1 MIFKT
6 PFSRRNFLT
15 LAGVAGAGI
24 AASACTGPIKPQD
37 ENGTV
42 IEFLERQ
49 HGMLRRTIFI
59 LEEIRGGMDAR
70 MDLSPEIL
78 QGTVDIVSR
87 LMVDYHQR
95 IEEKYIYPA
104 FDTAKKMG
112 GLVGILRE
120 QHAAGSQLTGI
131 LKQLAAGFSAKDHEK
146 RRTLGGA
153 IHQFSRMYRAH
164 ADREDTVL
172 LPVLRQ
178 VITPVAYREMSKVFE
193 NEEKQAFGQNGL
205 EELTRKLVGYE
216 EALGIGDLAAFTPRV
231 EDLR

>member
-1 MIFKT
+1 MTSKI

-15 LAGVAGAGI
+15 LAGVAGAGF
-24 AASACTGPIKPQD
+24 AASACTGPNKPRD
-37 ENGTV
+37 ENGTA
-42 IEFLERQ
+42 IELLDRQ
-49 HGMLRRTIFI
+49 HGMLRRAIFI

-70 MDLSPEIL
+70 MDLPPEIT
-78 QGTVDIVSR
+78 QGTVELISR
-87 LMVDYHQR
+87 LMIEYHQKL
-95 IEEKYIYPA
+95 EEKYIYPA

-120 QHAAGSQLTGI
+120 QHDAGTQLTGI
-131 LKQLAAGFSAKDHEK
+131 LKQLAAGFPTKDHEK
-146 RRTLGGA
+146 RRTIGGV

-178 VITPVAYREMSKVFE
+178 VVTPVAYREMSRAFE
-193 NEEKQAFGQNGL
+193 DEEKQAFGQNGL
-205 EELTRKLVGYE
+205 EELTRKLMGFE
-216 EALGIGDLAAFTPRV
+216 EALGLGDLAAFTPRV